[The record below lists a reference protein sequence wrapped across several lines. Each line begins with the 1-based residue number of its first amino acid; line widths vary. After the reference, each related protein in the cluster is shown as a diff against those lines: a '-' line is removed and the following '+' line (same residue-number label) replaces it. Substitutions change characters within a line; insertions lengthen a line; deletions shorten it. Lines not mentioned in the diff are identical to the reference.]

1 MAEEASQLPISK
13 PAGNTFYFLTIY
25 CVSVGVLHLWGFW
38 SKFKI
43 NILEYISVADVI
55 RPTAYPI
62 ASVFVFLVIGA
73 GLGELFLGRRKFPFA
88 GGRDTATGKFLQR
101 IVPFL
106 IYAYRS

>member
-1 MAEEASQLPISK
+1 MPISK
-13 PAGNTFYFLTIY
+13 PAGNTFYILTMY

-55 RPTAYPI
+55 RSTAYLI

-73 GLGELFLGRRKFPFA
+73 GLGELFLGRRKLPFA
-88 GGRDTATGKFLQR
+88 AVETRPPGSFFSELS
-101 IVPFL
+101 
-106 IYAYRS
+106 RS